1 MDKKRSI
8 LNVSVSIFSSVI
20 LYAAAFFVRRLLIRY
35 IGNEVNGLNSLYT
48 SIIGL
53 LSVAE
58 LGVGSAIAFSMYKPI
73 VQGKKSSVAALYSL
87 FRKLYRIIG
96 AVIFFAGLA
105 VMPFLPRFISDYEA
119 VNVNVYA
126 TFFLMLI
133 SIVLSY
139 FYGAKTSLIEAYK
152 ENYITTSILT
162 VSKLVRYG
170 LQIAAI
176 LIWKSFS
183 VFLFCQILET
193 LLIWGMTEK
202 AVRRK
207 YGDIIATQAKLD
219 NETKREIVRNVK
231 AMFMHKVGTIVVN
244 SIDSVIISSFIGVVL
259 LGKYSNYA
267 MIAGMMMN
275 ILALFFSP
283 LTSVVGHLCA
293 EGDRDRTK
301 GYYDFFHSLNYVLG
315 FVFFLGYY
323 AVIDHAVS
331 LLFGPDLRLSRAIS
345 FIITLNQFTQYMRKA
360 TLLFRDASGAFYY
373 DRWKPIAEGACN
385 LALSLIFVR
394 VFPEDFKAAGVITAT
409 VLTTLLICDIVDPYV
424 LFTHVFNKKP
434 WKFYI
439 RNYAY
444 IAVFTVSLLLMTWL
458 SQTRDDG
465 LSVLLTNC
473 LLSFG
478 VSLAALCLV
487 FMFDGTFRKNVRIM
501 GYNLMAWTR
510 KHITQFTGRT

>member
-1 MDKKRSI
+1 
-8 LNVSVSIFSSVI
+8 
-20 LYAAAFFVRRLLIRY
+20 
-35 IGNEVNGLNSLYT
+35 
-48 SIIGL
+48 
-53 LSVAE
+53 
-58 LGVGSAIAFSMYKPI
+58 
-73 VQGKKSSVAALYSL
+73 
-87 FRKLYRIIG
+87 
-96 AVIFFAGLA
+96 
-105 VMPFLPRFISDYEA
+105 
-119 VNVNVYA
+119 
-126 TFFLMLI
+126 
-133 SIVLSY
+133 
-139 FYGAKTSLIEAYK
+139 
-152 ENYITTSILT
+152 
-162 VSKLVRYG
+162 
-170 LQIAAI
+170 
-176 LIWKSFS
+176 
-183 VFLFCQILET
+183 
-193 LLIWGMTEK
+193 
-202 AVRRK
+202 
-207 YGDIIATQAKLD
+207 
-219 NETKREIVRNVK
+219 
-231 AMFMHKVGTIVVN
+231 MFMHKVGTIVVN

-394 VFPEDFKAAGVITAT
+394 VFPEDFKAAGVIAAT

-424 LFTHVFNKKP
+424 LFTHMFNKKP

-458 SQTRDDG
+458 PQTRDDG

-478 VSLAALCLV
+478 VSLVALCLV